1 MEVVMSNVPKLRF
14 PEFSDKWIPTRAGK
28 YFEQLSGFPFKS
40 EDISEDNSGIPILRG
55 VNITEGRIRH
65 SPEMD
70 RFYLGGIA
78 QYEKYIVQEGDI
90 VLGMDGSKVG
100 KNVAVISSSDSGS
113 LLIQR
118 VARLRDNGIGS
129 LDFIFHHIFS
139 YRFHRY
145 VDVVNTSSGI
155 PHISAKQINDYPI
168 NAPSKPEQQKIA
180 AFLTAVDTKI
190 EQLTQK
196 EALLKQY
203 KKGVMQKIFSQEIR
217 FKADDGS
224 EFPEWQEK
232 TLGEVVLSL
241 SNGLSLEQNT
251 EGNGYKVTRIETISN
266 ARINLSK
273 VGFVETESDIT
284 NYKLN
289 KGDMLF
295 SNINSVQHIGKIAY
309 VERDFDLY
317 HGMNLLRLVIS
328 ADHDSKYLYYVLTSS
343 WYKRYFERVCNKAVN
358 QASINQADLRK
369 TPLFMPSKREQTKI
383 AHFISVLDEQA
394 DKISQQL
401 EAAKT
406 FKKGLLQQMF
416 V

>member
-1 MEVVMSNVPKLRF
+1 MSNLPKLRF
-14 PEFSDKWIPTRAGK
+14 PEFSDPWLPTKAGK
-28 YFEQLSGFPFKS
+28 YFELLSGFPFKS

-55 VNITEGRIRH
+55 VNITEGKIRH

-70 RFYLGGIA
+70 RFFLGDNT
-78 QYEKYIVQEGDI
+78 QHEKYIVQEGDI

-100 KNVAVISSSDSGS
+100 KNIAVISSTDSGS

-118 VARLRDNGIGS
+118 VARLRDNRIGS

-155 PHISAKQINDYPI
+155 PHISAKQINEYPI
-168 NAPSKPEQQKIA
+168 TAPSKPEQQKIA

-224 EFPEWQEK
+224 DFPEWLEEK
-232 TLGEVVLSL
+232 LGNLCKIATGKLDANAMKPEGQYRFYTCAKEHYLIDEYAFDTDALIISGNGANVGYVHHYCGKFNAYQRTYVLDDFKENIVFIKYL
-241 SNGLSLEQNT
+241 LDKYLKRRIGTEKN
-251 EGNGYKVTRIETISN
+251 EGNTPYIVMGTLV
-266 ARINLSK
+266 
-273 VGFVETESDIT
+273 
-284 NYKLN
+284 
-289 KGDMLF
+289 DMPLLLPCREEQF
-295 SNINSVQHIGKIAY
+295 KIA
-309 VERDFDLY
+309 EFFAKIDLKIEQAA
-317 HGMNLLRLVIS
+317 NQ
-328 ADHDSKYLYYVLTSS
+328 LTS
-343 WYKRYFERVCNKAVN
+343 
-358 QASINQADLRK
+358 
-369 TPLFMPSKREQTKI
+369 
-383 AHFISVLDEQA
+383 
-394 DKISQQL
+394 
-401 EAAKT
+401 AKT

>member
-1 MEVVMSNVPKLRF
+1 MGNVPRLRF
-14 PEFSDKWIPTRAGK
+14 KEHQEEWINGNLRSLSTLITKGTTPSTFAQSGVLFVKIEALNGTSIDANKCQYIDTSVHHGELRRSILKENDILFAIAGATIGK
-28 YFEQLSGFPFKS
+28 L
-40 EDISEDNSGIPILRG
+40 G
-55 VNITEGRIRH
+55 V
-65 SPEMD
+65 
-70 RFYLGGIA
+70 
-78 QYEKYIVQEGDI
+78 VC
-90 VLGMDGSKVG
+90 
-100 KNVAVISSSDSGS
+100 SSDLPANTNQALAIIRLKNKEHLPFVLQILQSSAMKRYIEESISVGAQPNLNLQQIGDFNFYQPS
-113 LLIQR
+113 L
-118 VARLRDNGIGS
+118 G
-129 LDFIFHHIFS
+129 
-139 YRFHRY
+139 
-145 VDVVNTSSGI
+145 
-155 PHISAKQINDYPI
+155 
-168 NAPSKPEQQKIA
+168 EQQKIA
-180 AFLTAVDTKI
+180 AFLSAVDTKI

-196 EALLKQY
+196 QALLEQY

-251 EGNGYKVTRIETISN
+251 EGSGYKVTRIETISN

-273 VGFVETESDIT
+273 VGFVETESDIS

-309 VERDFDLY
+309 VEKDFDLY
-317 HGMNLLRLVIS
+317 HGMNLLRLIIC

-383 AHFISVLDEQA
+383 AHFISALDEQA

>member
-1 MEVVMSNVPKLRF
+1 MSNVPKLRF
-14 PEFSDKWIPTRAGK
+14 PEFSDPWLPTKAGK
-28 YFEQLSGFPFKS
+28 YFELLSGFPFKS

-55 VNITEGRIRH
+55 VNITEGKIRH

-70 RFYLGGIA
+70 RFFLGDNT
-78 QYEKYIVQEGDI
+78 QHEKYIVQEGDI

-100 KNVAVISSSDSGS
+100 KNIAVISSTDSGS

-118 VARLRDNGIGS
+118 VARLRDNRIGS

-155 PHISAKQINDYPI
+155 PHISAKQINEYPI
-168 NAPSKPEQQKIA
+168 TAPSKPEQQKIA
-180 AFLTAVDTKI
+180 TFLSALDTKI

-224 EFPEWQEK
+224 EFPKWAVKSLREISKRK
-232 TLGEVVLSL
+232 TAK
-241 SNGLSLEQNT
+241 NT
-251 EGNGYKVTRIETISN
+251 D
-266 ARINLSK
+266 
-273 VGFVETESDIT
+273 ESI
-284 NYKLN
+284 K
-289 KGDMLF
+289 
-295 SNINSVQHIGKIAY
+295 Q
-309 VERDFDLY
+309 
-317 HGMNLLRLVIS
+317 
-328 ADHDSKYLYYVLTSS
+328 VLTNSATKGIVS
-343 WYKRYFERVCNKAVN
+343 QTDYFDKDIANQDNLGGYYIVDTDDFIYNPRISVSAPVGPIKRNHLSIGVMSPLYTVFELTCGEKGFFERYFETTLWHRYMNRIANFGARHDRMNVTTSDFYEMPMPYPSLTEQQKITDFLSELDMKLQ
-358 QASINQADLRK
+358 QA
-369 TPLFMPSKREQTKI
+369 TE
-383 AHFISVLDEQA
+383 
-394 DKISQQL
+394 QL